1 VSSVIVHY
9 GEVALKGR
17 NRPWFVSMLVRS
29 IRTCLKGL
37 DVRDVRPMVG
47 RIVIRLGGNGEG
59 QWDEIRSRLSRLPG
73 IGNFSRAT
81 HVAPDVDAIAAS
93 VAAAVSGR
101 TASSFRVSARR
112 ADKRFATPSP
122 QIERV
127 VGRAVQAATGWPV
140 DLSNPALNIRV
151 EVLSADAFF
160 HFAKEPGAGGLP
172 IGSSGRVMSLLS
184 GGIDSPVAAWRLIRR
199 GCRAHFVHFHSYPIL
214 SSTSQEKVR
223 ELVKILTRSQ
233 LRSRLYLVPF
243 GSIQQQVVISIPPAL
258 RVVVYRRLMMRIA
271 ERLAITSGAHA
282 LVTGDS
288 VGQVAS
294 QTLRNLAAVGDVTRL
309 PILRPLVGF
318 DKEEITLNAQR
329 LGTYE
334 TSIIPDEDC
343 CTLFTP
349 RYPTTGARP
358 GEADAAEVDLDVAA
372 LVDRAIAETAVEI
385 YNFPAAA
392 QRRAERE
399 GGLLNLAASPMA
411 TGVLETGPGE
421 DE

>member
-1 VSSVIVHY
+1 VTSVIVHY

-29 IRTCLKGL
+29 IRACLKGL
-37 DVRDVRPMVG
+37 DVKDVRPMVG
-47 RIVIRLGGNGEG
+47 RIVIRLEGDGDAQWGEV
-59 QWDEIRSRLSRLPG
+59 RSRLSRLPG

-81 HVAPDVDAIAAS
+81 HVPPDVDAIAAA
-93 VAAAVSGR
+93 VASAVAGR
-101 TASSFRVSARR
+101 SAGSFRVRARR

-122 QIERV
+122 ELERI
-127 VGRAVQAATGWPV
+127 VGSAVQAATGWPV
-140 DLSNPALNIRV
+140 DLSHPELNIRI

-160 HFAKEPGAGGLP
+160 HFVKEPGVGGLP
-172 IGSSGRVMSLLS
+172 VGSSGRVLSLLS

-214 SSTSQEKVR
+214 SSTSQEKAR
-223 ELVKILTRSQ
+223 ELVQILTRTQ
-233 LRSRLYLVPF
+233 LKSRLYLVPF
-243 GSIQQQVVISIPPAL
+243 GGLQQQVVVAIPPAL

-271 ERLAITSGAHA
+271 ERLAVTSGAHA

-294 QTLRNLAAVGDVTRL
+294 QTLKNLAAIGDVTRL

-329 LGTYE
+329 LGTYA

-358 GEADAAEVDLDVAA
+358 GEAEAAEIDLDVPA
-372 LVDRAIAETAVEI
+372 LVERAVAETVVED
-385 YNFPAAA
+385 YWFPAG
-392 QRRAERE
+392 RAERAPAKAGDKL
-399 GGLLNLAASPMA
+399 GGRLPSGA
-411 TGVLETGPGE
+411 

>member
-1 VSSVIVHY
+1 MSSVIVHY
-9 GEVALKGR
+9 GELALKGK

-29 IRTCLKGL
+29 IRACLKGL
-37 DVRDVRPMVG
+37 DVKDVRPMVG
-47 RIVIRLGGNGEG
+47 RVVIRLGADGEA
-59 QWDEIRSRLSRLPG
+59 QWDEVRARLSRLPG

-81 HVAPDVDAIAAS
+81 HVLPDVDAIAAAVTS
-93 VAAAVSGR
+93 AVAGR
-101 TASSFRVSARR
+101 TTGSFRVRARR

-122 QIERV
+122 ELERI

-140 DLSNPALNIRV
+140 DLSNPELSIRI
-151 EVLSADAFF
+151 EVLTADAFF
-160 HFAKEPGAGGLP
+160 HFAKEPGVGGLP

-184 GGIDSPVAAWRLIRR
+184 GGIDSPVAAWRMIRR

-214 SSTSQEKVR
+214 SNTSQEKAR
-223 ELVKILTRSQ
+223 ELVQILTRTQ
-233 LRSRLYLVPF
+233 LKSRLYLVPF
-243 GSIQQQVVISIPPAL
+243 GGLQQQVVVAIPPAL

-294 QTLRNLAAVGDVTRL
+294 QTLKNLAAVGEVTRL

-329 LGTYE
+329 LGTYA

-358 GEADAAEVDLDVAA
+358 GEAEAAETELDVAA
-372 LVDRAIAETAVEI
+372 LVERAVSETVVED
-385 YNFPAAA
+385 YYFPAG
-392 QRRAERE
+392 RAEAAAAKAGDKL
-399 GGLLNLAASPMA
+399 GGRSPSGA
-411 TGVLETGPGE
+411 